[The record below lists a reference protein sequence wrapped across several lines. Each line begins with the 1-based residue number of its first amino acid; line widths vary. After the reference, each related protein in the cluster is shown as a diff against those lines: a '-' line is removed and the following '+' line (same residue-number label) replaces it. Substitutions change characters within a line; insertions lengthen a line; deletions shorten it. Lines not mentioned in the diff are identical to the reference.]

1 MSLIII
7 MTLCYA
13 GFHFVPNPIDHTI
26 QQQSVYN
33 FSLDSKLIDI
43 CEKGAYTNENLLS
56 QFRVVNCYSSNCD
69 YLTNSSNQII
79 SLVNENYSIC
89 LTDDLILNTTDDI
102 CDFTCYL
109 NESDAPMYTSTT
121 FWSFVILLCLGTIGF
136 NVTNCISDAVCF
148 DVLGKSP
155 KVILNIKI

>member
-1 MSLIII
+1 

-26 QQQSVYN
+26 EQQSVYN
-33 FSLDSKLIDI
+33 FSLDSKLIDV
-43 CEKGAYTNENLLS
+43 CAKSVYTNENLLT
-56 QFRVVNCYSSNCD
+56 QFRVVNCISSNCD
-69 YLTNSSNQII
+69 YLTNNSKQLI

-89 LTDDLILNTTDDI
+89 LVDHLILNTTDNI
-102 CDFTCYL
+102 CDFNCYF

-148 DVLGKSP
+148 DVLGKPP
-155 KVILNIKI
+155 KVILNKI

>member
-1 MSLIII
+1 

-13 GFHFVPNPIDHTI
+13 GFHFVPNPIEHQIDP
-26 QQQSVYN
+26 QSVYN
-33 FSLDSKLIDI
+33 FSLDSKLIDV
-43 CEKGAYTNENLLS
+43 CKKEAYTNENLLT

-79 SLVNENYSIC
+79 SLINENFSIC
-89 LTDDLILNTTDDI
+89 LTDHLLLNTTDDI
-102 CDFTCYL
+102 CDFSCYW
-109 NESDAPMYTSTT
+109 NESDAPMYTATT

-148 DVLGKSP
+148 DVLGKLP
-155 KVILNIKI
+155 KVILNITNLIRVG